1 MMENLLF
8 TGDRARLKE
17 SAVPSI
23 FPFRTSPQV
32 STSRSERVQSRSQKE
47 AARPL
52 NNVQYEIEVNSDEI
66 VKNIEIDNVVNC
78 GVDSEEVQGTL
89 LCSKQYSIENFENNA
104 DAVQYYTGFD
114 TYEHFMMV
122 FHCLGPA
129 A

>member
-8 TGDRARLKE
+8 TCDRARLKE

-47 AARPL
+47 AVHPL

-66 VKNIEIDNVVNC
+66 VKNIEIDTVM
-78 GVDSEEVQGTL
+78 L
-89 LCSKQYSIENFENNA
+89 LIVA
-104 DAVQYYTGFD
+104 
-114 TYEHFMMV
+114 
-122 FHCLGPA
+122 
-129 A
+129 